1 MMISNKKDEKDITQ
15 KDLNKIFWRSFQM
28 EFSWNYERQMNLAYA
43 YAIAPILKKIYTNN
57 HLELKK
63 ALKRHLEFFNMTPW
77 IVTLMLGISVV
88 LEEENKKDGK
98 FDENSINGIK
108 TALMGPLSG
117 IGDSFFWGT
126 LRLIATGI
134 GTALSLQG
142 NILGPILFLLVFN
155 IPHIIIRYLF
165 IKLGY
170 KLGVDFLT
178 KLEKSGAV
186 EKVTYGATI
195 LGLIVIGGMTA
206 RMVDISTPLV
216 FKAGGST
223 IEVQSILDDIMPGIL
238 KLGIFGVVYYL
249 LNKNVKPITI
259 LLGMAIFG
267 IFGTLVGFF

>member
-1 MMISNKKDEKDITQ
+1 MTSNNKNNITQ
-15 KDLNKIFWRSFQM
+15 KDLNRIFWRSFQM

-43 YAIAPILKKIYTNN
+43 YALLPILKKIYSNDTARM
-57 HLELKK
+57 KK
-63 ALKRHLEFFNMTPW
+63 ALQRHLEFFNMTPW

-88 LEEENKKDGK
+88 LEEENEKENR

-142 NILGPILFLLVFN
+142 NILGPILFLLIFN
-155 IPHIIIRYLF
+155 IPHIIIRYTF

-170 KLGVDFLT
+170 KLGVDFLN

-195 LGLIVIGGMTA
+195 LGLIVIGAMSA
-206 RMVDISTPLV
+206 RMIDISTPLA
-216 FKAGGST
+216 FQSGGST
-223 IEVQSILDDIMPGIL
+223 IEVQKILDDIMPGIL
-238 KLGIFGVVYYL
+238 KLGMFGGVYYL
-249 LNKNVKPITI
+249 LNKNIKPISI
-259 LLGMAIFG
+259 LLGMAVFG
-267 IFGTLVGFF
+267 ILGSLVGIF